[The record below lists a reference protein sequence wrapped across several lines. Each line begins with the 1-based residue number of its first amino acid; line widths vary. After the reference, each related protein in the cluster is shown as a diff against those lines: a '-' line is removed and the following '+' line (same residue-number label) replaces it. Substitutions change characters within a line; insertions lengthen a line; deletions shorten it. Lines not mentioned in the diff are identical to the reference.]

1 MTELVTHPVPKSIT
15 AQMKNAKH
23 PAGNTLRIVFVFGMS
38 SGPFTVLLMAGLR
51 RNAAVL

>member
-1 MTELVTHPVPKSIT
+1 MTERVTPPVPNSIT
-15 AQMKNAKH
+15 AQTQSAKH
-23 PAGNTLRIVFVFGMS
+23 PAGNTLRIVFMFGMS